1 MSAWMSKQLW
11 QMTTVLFSNS
21 GKIQMVEQLIF
32 SNPHI
37 GKEESGA
44 LKALG
49 LEDYFISKGKEV
61 LEKKY
66 FLKIKHLSKCKLI
79 SLFLADVF
87 IFSESE
93 ICSITRKLYYMIH
106 MKY

>member
-1 MSAWMSKQLW
+1 MD
-11 QMTTVLFSNS
+11 
-21 GKIQMVEQLIF
+21 EQLIF

-61 LEKKY
+61 LEKKF
-66 FLKIKHLSKCKLI
+66 FLKIKHLINLI
-79 SLFLADVF
+79 
-87 IFSESE
+87 IFGR
-93 ICSITRKLYYMIH
+93 CSAAQQGRYTIWFE
-106 MKY
+106 